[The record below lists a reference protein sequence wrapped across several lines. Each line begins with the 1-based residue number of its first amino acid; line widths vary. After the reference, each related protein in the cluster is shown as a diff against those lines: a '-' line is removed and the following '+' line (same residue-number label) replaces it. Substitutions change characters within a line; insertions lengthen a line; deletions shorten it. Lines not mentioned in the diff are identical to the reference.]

1 MGRRTPDDST
11 SEPKKYGKSSLWQ
24 SFMSLCATRKAR
36 KCADSDSTAP
46 PVPRYRRIF
55 EGGLAIVDSLAGAE
69 ADVDPAHGFR
79 AGAATLARTMAFPA
93 SRLCLRDSQLSG
105 PYLIRY
111 HLPLP
116 WW

>member
-1 MGRRTPDDST
+1 
-11 SEPKKYGKSSLWQ
+11 
-24 SFMSLCATRKAR
+24 MSLCATRKAR

-93 SRLCLRDSQLSG
+93 SRLCLRDSRSPARTSFVTIFRCLGGKISTIERRLSVSERG
-105 PYLIRY
+105 FRCSIF
-111 HLPLP
+111 
-116 WW
+116 